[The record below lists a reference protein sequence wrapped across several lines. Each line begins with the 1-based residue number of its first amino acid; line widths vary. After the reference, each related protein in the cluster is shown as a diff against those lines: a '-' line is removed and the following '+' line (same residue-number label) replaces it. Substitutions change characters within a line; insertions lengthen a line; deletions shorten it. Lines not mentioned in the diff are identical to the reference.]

1 MAYIATFA
9 QMGLRTEK
17 AVATHLL
24 LENAHE
30 SNLVPDIRD
39 ADYLAGHLGRTH
51 LRPLEGLP
59 TFVDDIYV
67 FGYLCK
73 EDCVAIG
80 GRLSCTTGPDGAA
93 SQIVGRISTA
103 VDESMGRA
111 SDGTKRG
118 YIQSVLVHTLALQD
132 NAPLSTIRATI
143 ARIENDTKHK
153 ARIQWVAQHEVEP
166 IGVFVAKVGVSEI
179 PIDELQEALPT
190 FDAELLFRGYGI
202 YSIDYT
208 RDYSGVLDRKT
219 LVEYLC
225 EKKDFRE
232 QGDLAAAMGADAPT
246 ILANTDSVGNHVCT
260 WVYTSSSGNT
270 VRTKLYNKVVSN
282 FEAGEIREPIGGHL
296 ADYVDCPNQHL
307 RRTFLHPDVQARGC
321 TRIEVSL
328 YACRGADL
336 STEVATEVVQEALD
350 LVSPRGATEPLFVV
364 QPPSKQWE
372 NLSLLLDRCLVLA
385 DRPQGEIFVAWYA
398 HTTTRRVSGVRVR
411 PTKANADDDQAWNK
425 AVEWAAGDFGFRA
438 VPIFRVDILSVD
450 DEGVEIA
457 PLRCYTK
464 DAESRTILAASKRPT
479 QLHPEAP
486 DPDSL
491 LPPSTTVSWVWRTK
505 KAQAMGRDISLFLHA
520 LHEVPTTRTI
530 SALST
535 KGRALR
541 LQQLWDAASAED
553 WHRRHAGRLELERQI
568 YVEAKQR
575 RVEELEALAVLAAAS
590 KEYARK
596 STKTFED
603 VGRCLRGP
611 TSKIGELLSVGPWTV
626 LGYRTQPAR
635 NNSASKP
642 RVVLRTSFGDLDAVV
657 WATQGLQRALESCA
671 DLFEK
676 SIDDHER
683 TTYWLVAGKRVLVG
697 LEIEIDKTKTFL
709 SKDGRTIYW
718 NPLRIVSAPKPDRLA
733 LLQHLLAKEQEHH
746 TLATEHMAAE
756 KQYLLQQIPAPIP
769 KHTTKALDILPG
781 EYLCRRYARTTYR
794 GAARTILYLLPTND
808 SGEPTTDIEIPTYG
822 YFLEKE
828 IDKMFGGILHNLQ
841 SPLLCR
847 VGEIRTTAAKRK
859 DRLVSIAP

>member
-1 MAYIATFA
+1 
-9 QMGLRTEK
+9 MGLRTEK

-24 LENAHE
+24 LENAHG

-73 EDCVAIG
+73 KECVAIG
-80 GRLSCTTGPDGAA
+80 GRLSCTTGPEGAA

-103 VDESMGRA
+103 VGESMGRA
-111 SDGTKRG
+111 PDGTKQG
-118 YIQSVLVHTLALQD
+118 YIQSFLIHTLALQD

-153 ARIQWVAQHEVEP
+153 TRIQWVVQHEVEP

-179 PIDELQEALPT
+179 PIDELQEALPK

-202 YSIDYT
+202 YSIDYM

-270 VRTKLYNKVVSN
+270 VRTKLYNKVVSK
-282 FEAGEIREPIGGHL
+282 FEAGEIREPIGGQL
-296 ADYVDCPNQHL
+296 ADYVDCPKPTSASHFPPPARTGTRMYPYRGFPL
-307 RRTFLHPDVQARGC
+307 RMSRSRSLDRSGYRGRARSFGPC
-321 TRIEVSL
+321 FAGGGGT
-328 YACRGADL
+328 
-336 STEVATEVVQEALD
+336 
-350 LVSPRGATEPLFVV
+350 TEPLFVV

-411 PTKANADDDQAWNK
+411 PTKANVDDDQAWNK

-438 VPIFRVDILSVD
+438 APIFRADILSVG

-505 KAQAMGRDISLFLHA
+505 KAQAMGRDISLFP
-520 LHEVPTTRTI
+520 LHEVPTTRAI
-530 SALST
+530 SILST
-535 KGRALR
+535 KERALR

-553 WHRRHAGRLELERQI
+553 WHRRHAGRLEVERRI
-568 YVEAKQR
+568 YVEEKQH

-596 STKTFED
+596 STKTFEN

-642 RVVLRTSFGDLDAVV
+642 RVVLRASIGETGKDLDYVV

-671 DLFEK
+671 ELFEK

-683 TTYWLVAGKRVLVG
+683 TTYWLVAGKRVLAG

-718 NPLRIVSAPKPDRLA
+718 NPLQIVSAPKPDRLA

-769 KHTTKALDILPG
+769 KHTTKALDIPPG
-781 EYLCRRYARTTYR
+781 EYICRGYARTTYR
-794 GAARTILYLLPTND
+794 GAARTYYTCFQPTIMENRQQ
-808 SGEPTTDIEIPTYG
+808 T
-822 YFLEKE
+822 
-828 IDKMFGGILHNLQ
+828 
-841 SPLLCR
+841 
-847 VGEIRTTAAKRK
+847 
-859 DRLVSIAP
+859 